1 MAEGTITDTIRKIVA
16 KAEPYIPQVP
26 KPKKK
31 IPLPQKL
38 LWTVGCLVIY
48 LVMSQTP
55 LFNAT
60 TPEFDFLAFARV
72 IFASQQGSLTEL
84 GIGPIVTG
92 GLLMQ
97 LLRGSDILKF
107 DFKRPE
113 ERGVFQ
119 TATKIVTY
127 IVVVAE
133 SVVYAI
139 AVYGPNI
146 TDPTV
151 LYVIIGQLMAASIII
166 MFLDELIQKGWGLGS
181 GISIFIMGGVAQQ
194 ILWSLFS
201 PLAGGDGASVGV
213 VPMVIQALQSDIQ
226 VGMIGLSLTETFF
239 RSNQLPSI
247 FGLCLTAGGLLIL
260 VYTQG
265 MKVEIPIVSTK
276 YRGFAATYPIKMMYV
291 SNIPVIL
298 ATALTANAVFLGQMF
313 WANFNPRNNN
323 TFLNILGQFDPT
335 SPSTPIGG
343 IVYYITPPRGLDL
356 AALDPM
362 RAVLYVLFM
371 IGIVVVFG
379 KLWVELGGLSP
390 KKAAQNLLDADVQIP
405 GFRRSNKPVESLL
418 NRYIPSV
425 TIIGSVILG
434 LIAGVS
440 DVLGV
445 FGSGIG
451 VLLMVDILINYYNQ
465 LIKEQVEVVMPRL
478 GALLGRT

>member
-1 MAEGTITDTIRKIVA
+1 MAEGTLTETIRKIVA

-31 IPLPQKL
+31 LSLQTKL
-38 LWTVGCLVIY
+38 TWTTGALVIY
-48 LVMSQTP
+48 LVMGQTP
-55 LFNAT
+55 LFGAT
-60 TPEFDFLAFARV
+60 APEFDFLAFARV
-72 IFASQQGSLTEL
+72 IFASQQGSLVEL

-107 DFKRPE
+107 DFKNPA

-119 TATKIVTY
+119 TATKLVTY
-127 IVVVAE
+127 IVIVAE
-133 SVVYAI
+133 SIVYGV

-146 TDPTV
+146 SEPTV
-151 LYVIIGQLMAASIII
+151 MYILIGQLMGASIIV

-181 GISIFIMGGVAQQ
+181 GISIFICAGVAQQ
-194 ILWSLFS
+194 ILWSVFS
-201 PLAGGDGASVGV
+201 PLPAGDGGAIGIFPFIGQMAQYGDVTD
-213 VPMVIQALQSDIQ
+213 AL
-226 VGMIGLSLTETFF
+226 F

-247 FGLCLTAGGLLIL
+247 FGLALTAGILLIL

-298 ATALTANAVFLGQMF
+298 ASALTANAVFMGQMF
-313 WANFNPRNNN
+313 WAQFNPRNNN

-335 SPSTPIGG
+335 SPSSPIGG
-343 IVYYITPPRGLDL
+343 LIYYITPPRGLDQL
-356 AALDPM
+356 ALDPF
-362 RAVLYVLFM
+362 RGVLYVLFM

-405 GFRRSNKPVESLL
+405 GFRRSNKPIETLL

-425 TIIGSVILG
+425 TIIGSMVLG

-445 FGSGIG
+445 FGTGIG
-451 VLLMVDILINYYNQ
+451 VLLTVDILINYYNQ
-465 LIKEQVEVVMPRL
+465 LVKERVEVVMPRL
-478 GALLGRT
+478 GAWLGRK

>member
-1 MAEGTITDTIRKIVA
+1 MAEGTLTETIRKIVA

-38 LWTVGCLVIY
+38 LWTIGCLVIY

-151 LYVIIGQLMAASIII
+151 LYVIIGQLMAASILI

-201 PLAGGDGASVGV
+201 PLPGGDGASVGV
-213 VPMVIQALQSDIQ
+213 VPMVIQALQSDVQ
-226 VGMIGLSLTETFF
+226 LGMIGLSLTETFF

-247 FGLCLTAGGLLIL
+247 FGLCLTAGVLLVL

-313 WANFNPRNNN
+313 WSNFNPRNNN

-405 GFRRSNKPVESLL
+405 GFRRSNRPVESLL
-418 NRYIPSV
+418 NKYIPSV

>member
-1 MAEGTITDTIRKIVA
+1 MI
-16 KAEPYIPQVP
+16 
-26 KPKKK
+26 
-31 IPLPQKL
+31 
-38 LWTVGCLVIY
+38 
-48 LVMSQTP
+48 
-55 LFNAT
+55 
-60 TPEFDFLAFARV
+60 
-72 IFASQQGSLTEL
+72 
-84 GIGPIVTG
+84 
-92 GLLMQ
+92 
-97 LLRGSDILKF
+97 
-107 DFKRPE
+107 
-113 ERGVFQ
+113 
-119 TATKIVTY
+119 
-127 IVVVAE
+127 
-133 SVVYAI
+133 
-139 AVYGPNI
+139 
-146 TDPTV
+146 
-151 LYVIIGQLMAASIII
+151 
-166 MFLDELIQKGWGLGS
+166 
-181 GISIFIMGGVAQQ
+181 
-194 ILWSLFS
+194 
-201 PLAGGDGASVGV
+201 
-213 VPMVIQALQSDIQ
+213 IQALQSDIQ
-226 VGMIGLSLTETFF
+226 LGMIGLSLSETFF

-247 FGLCLTAGGLLIL
+247 FGLCLTAGVLLIL

-313 WANFNPRNNN
+313 WSNFNPRNNN
-323 TFLNILGQFDPT
+323 AFLNILGQFDPT

-405 GFRRSNKPVESLL
+405 GFRRSNRPVESLL
-418 NRYIPSV
+418 NKYIPSV
-425 TIIGSVILG
+425 TIIGSVVLG
-434 LIAGVS
+434 VIAGVS

-445 FGSGIG
+445 FGTGIG

>member
-213 VPMVIQALQSDIQ
+213 VPMVIQALTADIQ
-226 VGMIGLSLTETFF
+226 VGMIGFNLAETFF

-247 FGLCLTAGGLLIL
+247 FGLCLTAGVLLIL

>member
-1 MAEGTITDTIRKIVA
+1 MAEGTLTETIRKIVA
-16 KAEPYIPQVP
+16 KAEPYVPQVP

-31 IPLPQKL
+31 LSLQTKL
-38 LWTVGCLVIY
+38 TWTCGALVIY
-48 LVMSQTP
+48 LVMGQTP
-55 LFNAT
+55 LFGAT
-60 TPEFDFLAFARV
+60 APEFDFLAFARV
-72 IFASQQGSLTEL
+72 IFASQQGSLVEL

-107 DFKRPE
+107 DFKNPA

-119 TATKIVTY
+119 TATKLVTY
-127 IVVVAE
+127 IVIVAE
-133 SVVYAI
+133 SAVYGV

-146 TDPTV
+146 SEPAV
-151 LYVIIGQLMAASIII
+151 MYILIGQLMGASVIV

-181 GISIFIMGGVAQQ
+181 GISIFIAAGVAQQ
-194 ILWSLFS
+194 ILWSIFS
-201 PLAGGDGASVGV
+201 PLPAGDGGSIGIF
-213 VPMVIQALQSDIQ
+213 PYIGQMVQYGDVAE
-226 VGMIGLSLTETFF
+226 SLF

-247 FGLCLTAGGLLIL
+247 FGLALTAGILLIL

-298 ATALTANAVFLGQMF
+298 ASALTANAVFLGQMF
-313 WANFNPRNNN
+313 WAQFNPRNANQ
-323 TFLNILGQFDPT
+323 FLNVLGQFDPT
-335 SPSTPIGG
+335 SPSSPIGG
-343 IVYYITPPRGLDL
+343 LIYYITPPRGLDAL
-356 AALDPM
+356 ALDPT
-362 RAVLYVLFM
+362 RGVLYVLFM

-379 KLWVELGGLSP
+379 KLWVELGGLSS
-390 KKAAQNLLDADVQIP
+390 KKAAQNLLDADVQVP
-405 GFRRSNKPVESLL
+405 GFRRSNKPIESLL

-425 TIIGSVILG
+425 TLLGSMVLG

-445 FGSGIG
+445 FGTGIG
-451 VLLMVDILINYYNQ
+451 VLLTVDILINYYNQ
-465 LIKEQVEVVMPRL
+465 LVKEQVEVVMPRL
-478 GALLGRT
+478 GALLGRK